1 MRIEGQ
7 TRLAPTRTGGA
18 ARRAGEVRFALP
30 EPVSGAR
37 LSAVAPGAP
46 ASSIATLLALQ
57 AVEDPLLSRRK
68 SVRQGR
74 SVLDLLDLLK
84 ADLLAGQ
91 IPPERLDKL
100 VELVSG
106 LRDRSHPG
114 LDAVID
120 EIDQRARVE
129 LAKLGRFPPF

>member
-7 TRLAPTRTGGA
+7 TRLAAARKGGA
-18 ARRAGEVRFALP
+18 GRLAGEGRFALP
-30 EPVSGAR
+30 ELVSGAR
-37 LSAVAPGAP
+37 LGNVAPAAP
-46 ASSIATLLALQ
+46 AGSIATLLALQ
-57 AVEDPLLSRRK
+57 SVEDPLLSRRK
-68 SVRQGR
+68 TIRQGR

-84 ADLLAGQ
+84 ADLLSGQ
-91 IPPERLDKL
+91 IPPDRLDRL

-106 LRDRSHPG
+106 LRERSHPG

-129 LAKLGRFPPF
+129 LAKLGRFPP